1 MQKLNSMKFSCTL
14 REEGMDFVWQGTC
27 RGHLES
33 CWYLFICCCLGQRL
47 NRYLIYSS
55 LNYTFMLYVLF
66 CTFVIFQIKEVLKM
80 TARWSLVQKKERD
93 KKRSLPLL
101 SPHRTDWALDFS
113 SSDVTLGWLRSQ
125 RGRQRVVFAERG
137 TEQWAVFW
145 TPFLISRV
153 SILGICPVTL
163 PHSSVCPL

>member
-1 MQKLNSMKFSCTL
+1 MQKLNSMKFSCTP

-33 CWYLFICCCLGQRL
+33 YWYLFIFSCLGQRL

-66 CTFVIFQIKEVLKM
+66 CTFVIFQIKELLKM
-80 TARWSLVQKKERD
+80 TARWFLVQKKERD

-101 SPHRTDWALDFS
+101 VTTQDWLSPGFFFQWCDLGVTEISEGKTESGFCWEGNRTVGYFLD
-113 SSDVTLGWLRSQ
+113 TLFNLQGEHTGYRPSN
-125 RGRQRVVFAERG
+125 
-137 TEQWAVFW
+137 T
-145 TPFLISRV
+145 TP
-153 SILGICPVTL
+153 
-163 PHSSVCPL
+163 

>member
-1 MQKLNSMKFSCTL
+1 MVSKLYDTYAEIKFHEVQLYSKGVREWIL
-14 REEGMDFVWQGTC
+14 FDKEHEEGILNPVDI
-27 RGHLES
+27 
-33 CWYLFICCCLGQRL
+33 YLFVVVGQRL

-101 SPHRTDWALDFS
+101 SPHRTD
-113 SSDVTLGWLRSQ
+113 
-125 RGRQRVVFAERG
+125 
-137 TEQWAVFW
+137 
-145 TPFLISRV
+145 
-153 SILGICPVTL
+153 
-163 PHSSVCPL
+163 